1 MAFPVALL
9 DGFMLI
15 HHYFRAW
22 SSWGVAWLKCAV
34 VREHG
39 NQLTAQGLDLGLSVI
54 LRPGE

>member
-22 SSWGVAWLKCAV
+22 LSWGVAWLSV
-34 VREHG
+34 QWSGSTET
-39 NQLTAQGLDLGLSVI
+39 NLTVQGLDLSLSVI